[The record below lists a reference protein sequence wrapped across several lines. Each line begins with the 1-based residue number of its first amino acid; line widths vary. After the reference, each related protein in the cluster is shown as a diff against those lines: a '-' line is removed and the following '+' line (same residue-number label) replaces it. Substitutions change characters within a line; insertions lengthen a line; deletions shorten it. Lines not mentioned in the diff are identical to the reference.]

1 MPSHVHAIN
10 SAAVSA
16 IAKRRRAKLH
26 SLLELVLE
34 DLIALD
40 GVRPV
45 RAKLLWHARHLREF
59 HT

>member
-1 MPSHVHAIN
+1 MDDHVRAIN
-10 SAAVSA
+10 AAAVSA
-16 IAKRRRAKLH
+16 VERRRRAKLH

-45 RAKLLWHARHLREF
+45 RGKLLWHARHLREF